1 MPRVWA
7 PLERDGARS
16 TEAVRKQY
24 YFRHSADGLLAWD
37 VDRLVALSASL
48 PRVRVRVTD
57 IAELDRACGIDGT
70 PESLTYRQLADHA
83 RLIEETDLRHPIILS
98 ATGNVMDGMHR
109 VMKALNAGLSMID
122 AVRFVED
129 PAPDY
134 VNVQPDDLP
143 YPDCS

>member
-1 MPRVWA
+1 M
-7 PLERDGARS
+7 
-16 TEAVRKQY
+16 
-24 YFRHSADGLLAWD
+24 
-37 VDRLVALSASL
+37 
-48 PRVRVRVTD
+48 
-57 IAELDRACGIDGT
+57 DGT

-109 VMKALNAGLSMID
+109 VMKALNAGLSVID